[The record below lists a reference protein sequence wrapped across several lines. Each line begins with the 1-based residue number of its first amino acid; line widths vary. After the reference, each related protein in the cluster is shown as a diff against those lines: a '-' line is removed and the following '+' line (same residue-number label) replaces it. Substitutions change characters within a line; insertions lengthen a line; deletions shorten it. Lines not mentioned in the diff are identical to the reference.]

1 MGGKVKSIIHEATA
15 EVHSN
20 MLKFGENE
28 PDKVEEICT
37 AAQAKVAAG
46 AKELTSLL
54 MDTVIVLA
62 GAEVETRA

>member
-1 MGGKVKSIIHEATA
+1 
-15 EVHSN
+15 

-54 MDTVIVLA
+54 MDTVIVLP